1 MPPRLCPDVGL
12 AAGAPGR
19 SFARDTADSNHPGGQ
34 GPAGVPE
41 ALLPGGV
48 RHPQRLSG
56 QTGLCTVSAL
66 GPALLPDAP
75 SLELDQTVSPAREKQ
90 MGSPASGGTAGRAPG
105 LPQAKPLA
113 DSGGL
118 CEGKWPQPGLGPACG
133 SETGACLTSA
143 VGREGPPGCP
153 LAGPGADLWV
163 HRLLGPCHHALWS
176 PGDSIAAGRAGSSA
190 HGLEQHCREWSPE
203 PGRRPWPFPVASVGI
218 STCVHGGV
226 SHPGLSDPSGCP

>member
-1 MPPRLCPDVGL
+1 MCRGLFGRRVSVPPRLCQDIGL

-19 SFARDTADSNHPGGQ
+19 SSARDTADSNHPGGQ

-75 SLELDQTVSPAREKQ
+75 SLELDQTVSAARGKQ
-90 MGSPASGGTAGRAPG
+90 TGSLPRSPAPGGQQGVAPG

-113 DSGGL
+113 GFWRALRGEVATAWPRSSMWFRDRSLPHFGG
-118 CEGKWPQPGLGPACG
+118 GQGRPAWL
-133 SETGACLTSA
+133 S
-143 VGREGPPGCP
+143 
-153 LAGPGADLWV
+153 
-163 HRLLGPCHHALWS
+163 
-176 PGDSIAAGRAGSSA
+176 AGRAG
-190 HGLEQHCREWSPE
+190 
-203 PGRRPWPFPVASVGI
+203 PGVK
-218 STCVHGGV
+218 
-226 SHPGLSDPSGCP
+226 